1 MKRLLDYDRDTQ
13 VQTWFEHDELT
24 DVSTI
29 HTVQDV
35 EPFLEV
41 AKTLRNDEDYTKK
54 GMKKSFVHF
63 AILPIMI
70 QQKMIVED
78 GIDPLRKEH
87 QQAAYRL
94 IEAKY
99 PAFKVT
105 NIRHRPKG

>member
-1 MKRLLDYDRDTQ
+1 LKRLLDYDHLTE

-24 DVSTI
+24 DVTTI
-29 HTVQDV
+29 SQVQDV

-41 AKTLRNDEDYTKK
+41 AKILRNDDGYTRE

-70 QQKMIVED
+70 QQKMMTED
-78 GIDPLRKEH
+78 GIDPLKTEH
-87 QQAAYRL
+87 QQAAFKL
-94 IEAKY
+94 IQEKY